1 MNIEQLE
8 KGTELRQRIKEVN
21 NAQKS
26 LIENYKKG
34 KSRKQLYISFD
45 GNRGDY
51 YGVGEKIFNQIFDL
65 VNGYLVGKITELE
78 KEFDEL

>member
-8 KGTELRQRIKEVN
+8 KGTKLRQRIKEAN
-21 NAQKS
+21 NAQKN

-34 KSRKQLYISFD
+34 KSRKELYISFD

-51 YGVGEKIFNQIFDL
+51 YEVGEKIYNQVFDL
-65 VNGYLVGKITELE
+65 VNGYLVNKITELE

>member
-8 KGTELRQRIKEVN
+8 KGTKLRQRIKEAN
-21 NAQKS
+21 NAQKN

-34 KSRKQLYISFD
+34 RSAERLYISFD

-51 YGVGEKIFNQIFDL
+51 YEVGEKIFNQVFDL
-65 VNGYLVGKITELE
+65 VNGCLINKITELE

>member
-8 KGTELRQRIKEVN
+8 KGTKLRQRIKEAN
-21 NAQKS
+21 NAQKN
-26 LIENYKKG
+26 LIENYKKC

-51 YGVGEKIFNQIFDL
+51 YEVGEKIFNQVFDL
-65 VNGYLVGKITELE
+65 VNGYLTNKITELE